1 MKKKLT
7 SKAFISKHKINPT
20 NFTRDRFLT
29 FEKVFFLLINFLT
42 KSLQAELD
50 NLFKVILNKEI
61 PVKQVTKGAFSLARK
76 KLGYEAFIELDK
88 DQLAYFYKTAPYK
101 KWMDFR
107 LLGIDGS
114 TARLPNSH
122 EIAKKY
128 GVHDVSETGT
138 SITYARLSQAYD
150 VLNNLTIDAKL
161 STYSDNEHNLSLE
174 HTAVFEKGDLALYD
188 RNYASFWLF
197 SLLLNRRVDFCARL
211 KVGSWKVAKELCNSG
226 NKEIIT
232 EIYPSKASVKKCKV
246 LGISTTPIKLRF
258 ICIELNTGEK
268 EVLITSLM
276 DQQQYPYRI
285 FGELYQLRWP
295 VEESYKT
302 MKSRLEIENFSGKSC
317 LAINQDFYAKIFSC
331 NLTTILVSGTDQ
343 IVKERCKNRKNKYKP
358 NLTQALN
365 RMKNSIVL
373 LFCRQQDMVIAY
385 LKELEHL
392 FASNL
397 EIVRDDRS
405 FDRNFR
411 KSKRIY
417 PMPYKNAF

>member
-7 SKAFISKHKINPT
+7 SKAFISRHKINST
-20 NFTRDRFLT
+20 DFTRERILT
-29 FEKVFFLLINFLT
+29 FEKVFFILINFLT

-50 NLFKVILNKEI
+50 NFFKVLLSKEI
-61 PVKQVTKGAFSLARK
+61 PVREVTKGAFSLARK

-101 KWMDFR
+101 KWMGFR

-114 TARLPNSH
+114 TARLPFSK
-122 EIAKKY
+122 EIVKKH
-128 GVHDVSETGT
+128 GVHDTSETGVP
-138 SITYARLSQAYD
+138 ITYARLSQAYD
-150 VLNNLTIDAKL
+150 VLNNLTLDAKL
-161 STYSDNEHNLSLE
+161 STYRDNEHHLSLE
-174 HTAVFEKGDLALYD
+174 HTAIFRKGDLALYD

-197 SLLLNRRVDFCARL
+197 SLLLNKQVDFCARL
-211 KVGSWKVAKELCNSG
+211 KIGSWKVAKELSNSG

-232 EIYPSKASVKKCKV
+232 KIYPSKASAKKCRA
-246 LGISTTPIKLRF
+246 LGLAITPIKLRF
-258 ICIELNTGEK
+258 ICIMLNTGEK
-268 EVLITSLM
+268 EVLITSLI

-285 FGELYQLRWP
+285 FCGLYQLRWP

-343 IVKERCKNRKNKYKP
+343 IVKEICKKRKRKYKP
-358 NLTQALN
+358 NFTQALN

-373 LFCRQQDMVIAY
+373 LFCRQQEIVMGY
-385 LKELEHL
+385 LSELEHL

-397 EIVRDDRS
+397 EMVRDDRS
-405 FDRNFR
+405 FDRNFNR
-411 KSKRIY
+411 SKRIY